1 MPVENQASRV
11 NARELHRYISALA
24 FMSSRADPAAMLDGI
39 NLPLILLAALLA
51 TGSPGPATLNIAGT
65 AMTSGRRYALAM
77 ASGVSTGSLMWST
90 AAAFGLG
97 AVMLANAWVFEAMR
111 YFGAGYLIFLAVKSA
126 KSALTPG
133 DLATRGG
140 AYTSARRAYASGLA
154 LHLTNPKAIL
164 FFGSLYAVGVPAQAS
179 PLTLLTII
187 GAVAVQSTLVFHG
200 YALLFSS
207 APAVRVYLRLRRWF
221 EGAFTLAFGYAG
233 FKILTARL
241 G

>member
-1 MPVENQASRV
+1 
-11 NARELHRYISALA
+11 
-24 FMSSRADPAAMLDGI
+24 MLDDI

-77 ASGVSTGSLMWST
+77 ASGVSSGSLMWST

-97 AVMLANAWVFEAMR
+97 AVMLANVWVFEVMR
-111 YFGAGYLIFLAVKSA
+111 YFGAGYLIFLAIKSA
-126 KSALTPG
+126 RSALKPG
-133 DLATRGG
+133 DLAAKGG
-140 AYTSARRAYASGLA
+140 LYTSVKRAYASGLA

-164 FFGSLYAVGVPAQAS
+164 FFGSLYAVGVPTQAS

-187 GAVAVQSTLVFHG
+187 AAVAIQSTLVFHG

-221 EGAFTLAFGYAG
+221 EGVFALAFGYAG

-241 G
+241 Q